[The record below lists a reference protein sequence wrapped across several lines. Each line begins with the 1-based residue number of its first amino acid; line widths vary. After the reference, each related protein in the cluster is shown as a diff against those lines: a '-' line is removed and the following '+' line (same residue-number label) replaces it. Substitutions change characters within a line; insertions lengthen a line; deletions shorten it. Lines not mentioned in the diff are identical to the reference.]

1 MIKRIY
7 KYELP
12 FLDYA
17 TLDLPKG
24 AKVLSAGNQKEKLCI
39 WVLLDEEEGETDLR
53 QFRVAGTGHPIV
65 EEGNVFINTVSFAQ
79 GNLIF
84 HIFELGE

>member
-1 MIKRIY
+1 MIKKVF

-17 TLDLPKG
+17 TINLPVG
-24 AKVLSAGNQKEKLCI
+24 AQVLSAGNQKETLNI
-39 WVLLDEEEGETDLR
+39 WVLVDIDETEVEIR
-53 QFRVAGTGHPIV
+53 QFRIAGTGHPLV
-65 EEGNVFINTVSFAQ
+65 EEYPIFINTVSFAQ

-84 HIFELGE
+84 HIFEV